1 VPIARGWPA
10 SALPSDRHEALVSWE
25 GFPMKIG
32 LLKRACGWCCLALL
46 IPCFL
51 WAAQNEPMSAPATP
65 PTTAPAA
72 APASP
77 QSAPAPQATAPTTPT
92 VTPEAVT
99 PLPEHPIYLDPMQPV
114 DARAA
119 DLVSHMTLDE
129 KVSQMQSVAV
139 AIPRLGIPA
148 YDWWNEGL
156 HGVARAGVATVFPQ
170 AIGLAATWDTDMMH
184 RVADVISTEA
194 RAKYNEAQRNGDTS
208 RYHGLTFW
216 SPNINIF
223 RDPRWGR
230 GQETYGEDPFL
241 TANLAVAFIQ
251 GMQGNDPRYL
261 KVVATAKHFAVHS
274 GPEPMRHMFDVHPS
288 ETDLEDTYLPAFH
301 AAVVDGRVASVMCA
315 YNAIDGEPAC
325 ANTNLLQDHLRK
337 TWGFNGYVVS
347 DCAAITDINVGH
359 AYKPTMAEAS
369 ATAVLAGTDLSCGK
383 EYASLLQ
390 AVQAGLIPESAID
403 TSVGRLFKARI
414 LLGMFD
420 PPEMVPYSKIPYSE
434 NDSAEHRALSLEAA
448 RESIVLLQNSK
459 DILPLGKKIKSIAV
473 IGPSADDPDTLLG
486 NYNGTPSSVVT
497 PLAGIEQKFGTTAKI
512 RYALGATFTDQSDAL
527 VPTNALTPPAP
538 AAGSGAGAG
547 AAPANGLLAE
557 YFANDHFDG
566 TPAVSRVEP
575 HVYFNWDMKDPAITA
590 QIPRKAFSVRWTG
603 TLTAPVSGD
612 YTLGVYRLRCDNCF
626 PPGTSSVH
634 IYLDDKLV
642 LDDETPLRR
651 TRTLSEKT
659 VTLEAG
665 HAYAVRIECAQNFGS
680 VGLEF
685 VWRPPAD
692 PLLADA
698 VEAVKSSNVTVA
710 FLGINANLE
719 GEEMPVDLPGF
730 KGGDRTTLDLPPG
743 QEKLLEAAI
752 ATGKPVVVVLQS
764 GSALSANFAA
774 QHAAAV
780 LEAWYGGE
788 AAGTAIA
795 DTLAGDNNPAGRLPV
810 TFYKSVDQIPAFED
824 YSMQGRTYKYFKG
837 DPLYPFGFGL
847 SYSSFAYSNIRVT
860 REAGAS
866 GKYVVEANVKNTS
879 ARDGDEVVEAY
890 VSRGMTASD
899 PIRELVGIKRIHLQ
913 AGASSD
919 VQFTIDLSPALGAP
933 ASASGAQSPA
943 ATATAGAT
951 GKITFSVG
959 GGQPLPG
966 TQFVEAS
973 VQP

>member
-1 VPIARGWPA
+1 
-10 SALPSDRHEALVSWE
+10 
-25 GFPMKIG
+25 MNIG

-46 IPCFL
+46 IPCL
-51 WAAQNEPMSAPATP
+51 AWAAQNEPMSAPS
-65 PTTAPAA
+65 TAPAA
-72 APASP
+72 APTASQSAP
-77 QSAPAPQATAPTTPT
+77 QSAIQATAPMTPT
-92 VTPEAVT
+92 VAPEAVV
-99 PLPEHPIYLDPMQPV
+99 PVPEHPIYLDPMQPV

-148 YDWWNEGL
+148 YDWWNEAL

-170 AIGLAATWDTDMMH
+170 AIGLAATWDTDLMH
-184 RVADVISTEA
+184 RVADTISTEA
-194 RAKYNEAQRNGDTS
+194 RAKFNEAQRNGDTS

-261 KVVATAKHFAVHS
+261 KVVATAKHYAVHS

-288 ETDLEDTYLPAFH
+288 ETDLEDTYLPAFR

-337 TWGFNGYVVS
+337 AWGFNGYVVS

-383 EYASLLQ
+383 EYASLVQ
-390 AVQAGLIPESAID
+390 AVQTGLIPESAID
-403 TSVGRLFKARI
+403 TSVERLFKARI

-434 NDSAEHRALSLEAA
+434 NDSPEHRALALEAA
-448 RESIVLLQNSK
+448 RESIVLLQNAHGV
-459 DILPLGKKIKSIAV
+459 LPLGKKIKSIAV

-497 PLAGIEQKFGTTAKI
+497 PLTGIEQKFGATAQI

-538 AAGSGAGAG
+538 FAGSAAAGVV
-547 AAPANGLLAE
+547 PANGLLAE

-590 QIPRKAFSVRWTG
+590 QVPRKTFSVRWTG
-603 TLTAPVSGD
+603 TLRAPVSGD
-612 YTLGVYRLRCDNCF
+612 YALGVYRLRCDNCF
-626 PPGTSSVH
+626 PPGTASAH

-651 TRTLSEKT
+651 SRTLSETK

-665 HAYAVRIECAQNFGS
+665 HAYAVRIECAQNYGS
-680 VGLEF
+680 VGLEL

-698 VEAVKSSNVTVA
+698 VDTVKSSNVTVA

-730 KGGDRTTLDLPPG
+730 KGGDRTSLDLPPG
-743 QEKLLEAAI
+743 QEKLLEAVI

-764 GSALSANFAA
+764 GSAISANFAA
-774 QHAAAV
+774 EHAAAV

-847 SYSSFAYSNIRVT
+847 SYSSFVYSNLRVT
-860 REAGAS
+860 RVAGAS
-866 GKYVVEANVKNTS
+866 AKFLVEVEVKNTS
-879 ARDGDEVVEAY
+879 TRDGDEVVEAY

-899 PIRELVGIKRIHLQ
+899 PIRELEGIKRIHLQ
-913 AGASSD
+913 AGAASD
-919 VQFTIDLSPALGAP
+919 VQFTIDLTPPPGAP
-933 ASASGAQSPA
+933 GSASGARA
-943 ATATAGAT
+943 AA

-966 TQFVEAS
+966 AQFVEAT